1 MVRRKSRDLFRVRR
15 VVTLLLVAMAAST
28 VTLTASGAPTSLTM
42 ARFVSPSRNLSCEM
56 ADREVRGSY
65 VHCQSKRLP
74 HSVRMTPTGR
84 LRLCRGA
91 GCLGD
96 PASNTRVL
104 GFTQRITIGR
114 FQCVSQH
121 AGIRCTVIR
130 SGKGFLI
137 DNVRVHRVGVP
148 VSRRSSYRTYQLPWP
163 SSAGQ
168 TFVHDLRFDS
178 APIRA
183 MSLRV
188 YGITVP
194 RGLGMSY
201 IVACVHRGPAAL
213 SWDWTQTGR
222 AVHMTV
228 KMTSGRCYL
237 PGPKVAGTSA
247 AITFWIVT

>member
-1 MVRRKSRDLFRVRR
+1 MRRKSHDLFRVRR
-15 VVTLLLVAMAAST
+15 VVALVIVAMAALA

-42 ARFVSPSRNLSCEM
+42 ARFVSPSSNLSCEM
-56 ADREVRGSY
+56 ADRNARGSY

-96 PASNTRVL
+96 PAGDARVL
-104 GFTQRITIGR
+104 GYTQRITVGR

-121 AGIRCTVIR
+121 AGVRCTVIR
-130 SGKGFLI
+130 SGKGFLF
-137 DNVRVHRVGVP
+137 DNVRVHRVGAQS
-148 VSRRSSYRTYQLPWP
+148 SRHSSYRTYQLPWP
-163 SSAGQ
+163 SRPGQ
-168 TFVHDLRFDS
+168 TFAHDLRFDS

-201 IVACVHRGPAAL
+201 IVACVQRDPAAL
-213 SWDWTQTGR
+213 SWDWTQSGR
-222 AVHMTV
+222 AVDLTV
-228 KMTSGRCYL
+228 KMTTGRCFP

-247 AITFWIVT
+247 AIMLWIVT